1 MENDTRITTED
12 IAVIKSMFADNDAA
26 LKVIRKIFAP
36 TISAT
41 DPIGKTGD
49 LWAPMF
55 LDLVDKSPEQAV
67 IEIKAH
73 QKFVSYIEGGLRNL
87 KLLAGKKEESAEDT
101 LRRLQKDSAK

>member
-1 MENDTRITTED
+1 MDQDTRITTED
-12 IAVIKSMFADNDAA
+12 IAAIKAMFAGNDKN
-26 LKVIRKIFAP
+26 LKVIRKIFSP
-36 TISAT
+36 TISEN

-49 LWAPMF
+49 LWSPMF

-87 KLLAGKKEESAEDT
+87 KMLAGKPEESAEDT